1 MKNIKSN
8 QNTPPDTELNMSNYN
23 SDDATTCT
31 FHNQSSLNDMVK
43 NNIQMEIFSENDAT
57 RLENETDCDEDDDNN
72 DDDDDEDDKHKLEID
87 DHGAGVTDLICKIC
101 SKQFDNL
108 HRLQR
113 HMLSHDSNPDLRK
126 FKCEFCDKAFK
137 FKHHLKVRFRM
148 KQKIYKYI
156 HSLNI
161 KLNKVQMF

>member
-31 FHNQSSLNDMVK
+31 FRNQSSLNDMAK
-43 NNIQMEIFSENDAT
+43 NSIQMETFSENDAT
-57 RLENETDCDEDDDNN
+57 RLENETDCDEDDDEE
-72 DDDDDEDDKHKLEID
+72 DEEDKDKLEID
-87 DHGAGVTDLICKIC
+87 YHDGGDLEQIKSINVGDVTDLICKIC
-101 SKQFDNL
+101 TKQFDNL

-137 FKHHLKVRFRM
+137 FKHHLKVR
-148 KQKIYKYI
+148 I
-156 HSLNI
+156 
-161 KLNKVQMF
+161 